1 MSTPDNTINIAP
13 AARLTAITKSDSTVY
28 SPLIR
33 AIYVGVGGNI
43 NVVDSAGNTVLF
55 VGVPQGAVLGPFAVS
70 KVMSASTTAGSMVG
84 FI

>member
-1 MSTPDNTINIAP
+1 MSTPDNTVNIAP
-13 AARLTAITKSDSTVY
+13 AAKLTAITKSDSTVY

-55 VGVPQGAVLGPFAVS
+55 VGVPQGTVLGPFAVS
-70 KVMSASTTAGSMVG
+70 KVMSTSTTASSMVG

>member
-1 MSTPDNTINIAP
+1 MSTPDNTVNIAP
-13 AARLTAITKSDSTVY
+13 AAKLTAITKSDSTVY

-55 VGVPQGAVLGPFAVS
+55 VGVPQGSVLGPFAVS
-70 KVMSASTTAGSMVG
+70 KVMSTSTTASSMVG